1 MGLAR
6 KPGRSVCFAFYQER
20 FFAAAEKTRFQCRE
34 RSAHRP
40 VDLQNAGD
48 LMELVHESGQLRSV
62 LNLNLDA
69 DDGEAVL
76 RAAGV
81 QAQHKGLGGGQRRGN
96 VQQQV
101 QPVLADRLDG
111 GGIAVIGIGAPG
123 DLDPAVGLL
132 RSAFPPR
139 RWDSPPG
146 GRTRRSHG

>member
-6 KPGRSVCFAFYQER
+6 KPGRAVYSVFYQEGI
-20 FFAAAEKTRFQCRE
+20 FAAAEKIRSQCRE

-62 LNLNLDA
+62 FNLNLDA
-69 DDGEAVL
+69 DDGKAVL
-76 RAAGV
+76 RAAAV
-81 QAQHKGLGGGQRRGN
+81 QAQHKSLGGGQRRRN
-96 VQQQV
+96 IQQQI

-123 DLDPAVGLL
+123 DMDPAAGCSFRFSSEALGQ
-132 RSAFPPR
+132 SA
-139 RWDSPPG
+139 RWTDTP
-146 GRTRRSHG
+146 

>member
-6 KPGRSVCFAFYQER
+6 KSGKSVCFAFYQER

-48 LMELVHESGQLRSV
+48 LMELVHESGQLRAI
-62 LNLNLDA
+62 LDLDFDA

-81 QAQHKGLGGGQRRGN
+81 QTQHKGFGGGEGGGD

-123 DLDPAVGLL
+123 DMD
-132 RSAFPPR
+132 
-139 RWDSPPG
+139 PPG
-146 GRTRRSHG
+146 CSFRFSSEALGQSARWTDTP

>member
-6 KPGRSVCFAFYQER
+6 KSGKSVCFAFYQER

-48 LMELVHESGQLRSV
+48 LMELVHEGGQLRAI
-62 LNLNLDA
+62 LDLDLDA

-81 QAQHKGLGGGQRRGN
+81 QTQHKGFGGERAEEMSSSRFSRSLQTASM
-96 VQQQV
+96 V
-101 QPVLADRLDG
+101 
-111 GGIAVIGIGAPG
+111 
-123 DLDPAVGLL
+123 VG
-132 RSAFPPR
+132 
-139 RWDSPPG
+139 
-146 GRTRRSHG
+146 

>member
-62 LNLNLDA
+62 FNLNLDA
-69 DDGEAVL
+69 DDGKAVL
-76 RAAGV
+76 RAA
-81 QAQHKGLGGGQRRGN
+81 
-96 VQQQV
+96 
-101 QPVLADRLDG
+101 
-111 GGIAVIGIGAPG
+111 AV
-123 DLDPAVGLL
+123 VG
-132 RSAFPPR
+132 
-139 RWDSPPG
+139 
-146 GRTRRSHG
+146 